1 MLHLQALNGV
11 LLTDGAGLIL
21 RSFSDLSLQL
31 DPRTDLV
38 QFRYNGAK
46 GVLLKVDQKD
56 FPTAESEKKILMR
69 KSNLKFKTDSVEF
82 GCVRQSYCPGNI

>member
-1 MLHLQALNGV
+1 LNGV

-21 RSFSDLSLQL
+21 RSFSDHNLQL
-31 DPRTDLV
+31 DPSTDLV

-46 GVLLKVDQKD
+46 GVLLKVDQTQ
-56 FPTAESEKKILMR
+56 FPTADSERKILLR

-82 GCVRQSYCPGNI
+82 GCVRQSYYPGNI